1 MPITSTHTHGE
12 YRTGHFGGD
21 HLDTP
26 VRDVMTPGVV
36 SIAEDAS
43 LIQVFRAMRAHDV
56 HAVLVV
62 GTQHGS
68 PVGWVTAR
76 GLLAWV
82 GQDVGLVHARDAVTE
97 RVHTIDAGASARDA
111 LMMLSQPETS
121 HLLVVRGRD
130 VLPEGVISP
139 VNLITLERS

>member
-1 MPITSTHTHGE
+1 MPITSTHRHGNH
-12 YRTGHFGGD
+12 RTGDLAGD
-21 HLDTP
+21 HLDIP
-26 VRDVMTPGVV
+26 VRDIMTPGVV

-62 GTQHGS
+62 GSRHGL

-82 GQDVGLVHARDAVTE
+82 GQDVGLAHARDAVTE
-97 RVHTIDAGASARDA
+97 RVQTIEAGAAAREA
-111 LMMLSQPETS
+111 LRMLSQPETS

-130 VLPEGVISP
+130 VLAEGVISP
-139 VNLITLERS
+139 VNMIALERG

>member
-1 MPITSTHTHGE
+1 MPITSTHRHGDHRIGE
-12 YRTGHFGGD
+12 IGGD
-21 HLDTP
+21 HLDIP

-56 HAVLVV
+56 HALLVV

-76 GLLAWV
+76 GLLAWI
-82 GQDVGLVHARDAVTE
+82 GKDVGLAHARDAVTE
-97 RVHTIDAGASARDA
+97 RVQTIEAGAAAREA
-111 LMMLSQPETS
+111 LRMLSQPETS
-121 HLLVVRGRD
+121 HLLVTRGRD
-130 VLPEGVISP
+130 VVPEGVISP
-139 VNLITLERS
+139 VNLITLERG